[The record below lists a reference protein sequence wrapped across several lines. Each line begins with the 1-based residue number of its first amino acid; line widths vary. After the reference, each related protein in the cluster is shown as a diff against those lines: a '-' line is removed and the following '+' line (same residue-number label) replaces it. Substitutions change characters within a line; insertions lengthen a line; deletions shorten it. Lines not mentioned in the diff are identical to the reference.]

1 MANTVKYLN
10 SITGFKAQVMQLEAF
25 RIEEEPLASNINKI
39 YKGNPHQVLL
49 ANLGRLVSLQRVYR
63 GKISSRMVNIKVKLK
78 SQVLNISNK
87 VSLINK
93 GHNQPFQ
100 RGREEPMEH

>member
-49 ANLGRLVSLQRVYR
+49 AN
-63 GKISSRMVNIKVKLK
+63 
-78 SQVLNISNK
+78 
-87 VSLINK
+87 
-93 GHNQPFQ
+93 
-100 RGREEPMEH
+100 